1 MALTPVVANH
11 KQTYEGGLIMA
22 DASINTSETFL
33 KDIDIKIMKLSRY
46 IDEMDMAIF
55 ALRHAYLEL
64 SYSMRNVSIK
74 K

>member
-1 MALTPVVANH
+1 MAN
-11 KQTYEGGLIMA
+11 
-22 DASINTSETFL
+22 ASINTSEIFL

-55 ALRHAYLEL
+55 ALRRAYLEL
-64 SYSMRNVSIK
+64 NYSMKNASVK